1 MIPLLG
7 FGEELVALVVAQGL
21 VRLASQLG
29 SQLGV
34 ALRRSWRRARRDC
47 RLSFALV
54 RGPCGLGLANNGRH
68 RPGVQ

>member
-29 SQLGV
+29 SRLGV
-34 ALRRSWRRARRDC
+34 ALRRSCRRDRRDR

-54 RGPCGLGLANNGRH
+54 RGP
-68 RPGVQ
+68 